1 MKRIATTLLAI
12 AILVTPHLTLAA
24 PDGLDWPY
32 YTREDQDNTEQ
43 LNAEGPLGGGG
54 GGAAASEAGCNNSQT
69 VYNFLKAQQEG
80 GKPAFTD
87 VQIAGILGNFE
98 TESRFI
104 PTIVNP
110 RSGAY
115 GLAQWLGGRLT
126 NLRAKPN
133 YNTLEAQQAF
143 VWEELKGS
151 ESKAYGQI
159 RSVGGSDIDA
169 ARRAAD
175 NWLTYYERAPGQLVT
190 ERRDAAAAM
199 FNRIS
204 SGQWC
209 S

>member
-1 MKRIATTLLAI
+1 MKRIITTILAM
-12 AILVTPHLTLAA
+12 AILITPHLALAA

-32 YTREDQDNTEQ
+32 YTHEDQDNTEQ
-43 LNAEGPLGGGG
+43 LNAESPPGGG
-54 GGAAASEAGCNNSQT
+54 GGAAASEAGCNGAQT
-69 VYNFLKAQQEG
+69 VYNFLKAQREG
-80 GKPAFTD
+80 SAPAFSE

-98 TESRFI
+98 IESRFN

-126 NLRAKPN
+126 NLRAKAN
-133 YNTLEAQQAF
+133 YTTLEVQQAF

-151 ESKAYGQI
+151 EGRAYTQI
-159 RSVGGSDIDA
+159 RSVGGSDIEA

-175 NWLTYYERAPGQLVT
+175 NWLTYYERAPGQLVQ